1 MRLALFILMM
11 GMIGHTACDS
21 ADTTTANVVAEQAC
35 VDTLRNAIATAK
47 SFFIKV
53 HAGEALVLNGHTE
66 GIENTFIQLR
76 AENPANAIGATRVLA
91 RLYKHNADTANFN
104 DCIKLVT
111 NQYLHGD
118 SAHPRLVALESL
130 GKLGYATTLPEVQ
143 QDAATGTGGFRA
155 MARWVQSNGVTQAG
169 EDSLAALLA
178 YPDAADYRGAAY
190 ALRFKASVSDS
201 TRRLLDASVN
211 RLPATEPARVYVVSA
226 LFVHTAG
233 AQNDMVKKHLLEYL
247 EGPVAARFELAEALS
262 LNGDSADVPVLE
274 TLLKDAD
281 QDVRVAAANALLKI
295 SKR

>member
-1 MRLALFILMM
+1 MRNVLFILMM
-11 GMIGHTACDS
+11 GVIGHTACDD
-21 ADTTTANVVAEQAC
+21 ADTTATNVVAEQAC
-35 VDTLRNAIATAK
+35 VDTLRNAISMAK

-53 HAGEALVLNGHTE
+53 HAGEALVLNNHTE

-91 RLYKHNADTANFN
+91 RLYKQTGDTSNYHA
-104 DCIKLVT
+104 CIKLLT

-130 GKLGYATTLPEVQ
+130 GKLGYTTELPEVQ
-143 QDAATGTGGFRA
+143 QDAVSGTGSFRA
-155 MARWVQSNGVTQAG
+155 MARWVQSNGGAQAG

-201 TRRLLDASVN
+201 SRRLLEACLN
-211 RLPATEPARVYVVSA
+211 RLSATEPARVYVVSA
-226 LFVHTAG
+226 LFVHSSG
-233 AQNDMVKKHLLEYL
+233 AQKDAVKKKLLEYL
-247 EGPVAARFELAEALS
+247 QGPVAARYELAEALS
-262 LNGDSADVPVLE
+262 RNGSAEDLPVLE